1 MYNRPWFKQ
10 LAREQVKAN
19 LVTLAVQM
27 IILIAVITVISV
39 IGTLIALFTGFFT
52 ALVYESEI
60 VIGLVSLLIEIVS
73 FLLFIPLGLSFA
85 HIYLE
90 MTNGNAPKI
99 SDLFYGYS
107 SAYNVFASV
116 KLGLLL
122 FVKVFLWS
130 LLLIV
135 PGIIRSIDYSQAF
148 FILAEN
154 PEKGASQCIR
164 ESIEI
169 TRGHRADLFV
179 MNLSFILWSF
189 VTLIPI
195 AGGII
200 FYCYVYPYML
210 SSYANSYRFLVDE
223 ANTGYYGDPRPY

>member
-19 LVTLAVQM
+19 IVPLAVHM
-27 IILIAVITVISV
+27 IILIAVITVLSI
-39 IGTLIALFTGFFT
+39 IGSIIGFFAGLYT
-52 ALVYESEI
+52 AIVYESEVFLGVTILI
-60 VIGLVSLLIEIVS
+60 VEIVALM
-73 FLLFIPLGLSFA
+73 FFAPLGLSFA

-90 MTNGNAPKI
+90 MTNGNPPKV
-99 SDLFYGYS
+99 SDLFYGYRS
-107 SAYNVFASV
+107 SYYVFASV
-116 KLGLLL
+116 KLTLLL

-154 PEKGASQCIR
+154 PEKGAGQCLR

-179 MNLSFILWSF
+179 MSLSFILWSF